1 MCKNSRPLLL
11 SPLFLIGLFLLLL
24 NDFYLKAAFSN
35 FLTGKLSDFAGLF
48 IFPLFWSAFF
58 PKRKMSIYIS
68 TALFFIFWKS
78 SFSQFIIDGWN
89 SFGIFSIGRVVDFT
103 DLIALAI
110 LPFSYLYSSRNYTLF
125 FKEFRF
131 TQFARISVIAIS
143 IFAFTATSS
152 LSDRSIF
159 FPNEYK
165 TSLDKDQINL
175 FLRQNKA
182 YSNVKF
188 RRDDEVFDR
197 NAHPNVNVDLK
208 TYFVDVELAYDI
220 CESKKV
226 KYSFILES
234 EKNYSKIRSTI
245 VSYKCDL
252 FAKNSIDKE
261 ELTKKH
267 KDELLRLFE
276 GEILYPLRQNSTQ

>member
-1 MCKNSRPLLL
+1 MNKNSQSLLL
-11 SPLFLIGLFLLLL
+11 SPLFIIGLFLLLL
-24 NDFYLKAAFSN
+24 NDFYLKEAVPGI
-35 FLTGKLSDFAGLF
+35 LTGKLSDFAGLF
-48 IFPLFWSAFF
+48 IFPLFCSAFF
-58 PKRKMSIYIS
+58 PKRKLTIYVS

-78 SFSQFIIDGWN
+78 PFSQFIIDGWN
-89 SFGIFSIGRVVDFT
+89 SFGIFSIGRIVDFT

-110 LPFSYLYSSRNYTLF
+110 LPFSFLYSSQNYSLF

-131 TQFARISVIAIS
+131 KQFARIFVIAIS
-143 IFAFTATSS
+143 VFAFTATSS
-152 LSDRSIF
+152 LSERYIS

-175 FLRQNKA
+175 FLKQNKA
-182 YSNVKF
+182 YSNVRF

-234 EKNYSKIRSTI
+234 EKNYSKIRSI
-245 VSYKCDL
+245 MVSYKCEL
-252 FAKNSIDKE
+252 FAKNSTNVE
-261 ELTKKH
+261 ELKQKH
-267 KDELLRLFE
+267 TDELFRLFE
-276 GEILYPLRQNSTQ
+276 GEILYPLRQNSSQ